1 MEYCRSEGS
10 WWCYWGLHAH
20 SQNCPLHQDQSESL
34 PLLSL
39 VQRTGCSPAASI
51 RQFSVYVPLEVKMQS
66 WSQKKWE
73 ENICNSK
80 APWGGKDGHWEGL
93 FSCQVIYIS
102 RWESRSVIIYS
113 SRFWKHK
120 NKGSWR
126 TGYHINSAYITDNKN
141 IQRWILTL
149 KKKGSIY
156 YSLWQSHINY
166 CFYVILLWMNRKHEV
181 SFSYGNISFQNWGS
195 EAVICGIR
203 SLSLSKN
210 HKKTGEL

>member
-20 SQNCPLHQDQSESL
+20 SQNCPLHQGQSESL

-126 TGYHINSAYITDNKN
+126 TGYHINSAFITDNKN

-149 KKKGSIY
+149 KKRAVFIALCDKATLTTAFMLFYCGWIGSMKYHFPMGIY
-156 YSLWQSHINY
+156 HFKI
-166 CFYVILLWMNRKHEV
+166 
-181 SFSYGNISFQNWGS
+181 
-195 EAVICGIR
+195 EAV
-203 SLSLSKN
+203 KQ
-210 HKKTGEL
+210 